1 METMKMRN
9 HGRRDMLKLMI
20 AVPATQWLS
29 AFGAEAG
36 SPHISRLEV
45 FNIRSKGKKGGKTYF
60 ELATEGGVKG
70 LAGPLMDDQSQALTK
85 LLPDLNKFLVGK
97 DPRQA
102 ELCFGWMWA
111 QLYPDK
117 PLSKYAEGIDPL
129 TCEAIWNTRRKNR
142 HTPTGLVICALSA
155 VDNALWDVRGK
166 LAGKPVYQ
174 LLGGTRE
181 KIGAYLSIDLKLDVK
196 KARKLFDMGHTCQK
210 WFFRDGPPQGEEG
223 FARVVGLV
231 EGLRSELGDKATLMF
246 DFQVGSRGRSDWDVP
261 YAIRVAKAIAPFKPK
276 WLEEPFSPE
285 EIESYRKL
293 KGETDIPLAAG
304 EHFYSRWNVKPFLDA
319 KILSYVQTDPE
330 WCGGISEML
339 EISKLVSGHEGVQLI
354 PHGHQALAA
363 AQFVASQPESR
374 CPMVEHGLWL
384 SDLQSAQ
391 TRDVKPEGNFQT
403 VPTEPGLGPGIDWGR
418 YTKV

>member
-1 METMKMRN
+1 MKMRN

-210 WFFRDGPPQGEEG
+210 PSPGRGGV
-223 FARVVGLV
+223 R
-231 EGLRSELGDKATLMF
+231 K
-246 DFQVGSRGRSDWDVP
+246 SRRP
-261 YAIRVAKAIAPFKPK
+261 R
-276 WLEEPFSPE
+276 
-285 EIESYRKL
+285 
-293 KGETDIPLAAG
+293 
-304 EHFYSRWNVKPFLDA
+304 
-319 KILSYVQTDPE
+319 
-330 WCGGISEML
+330 
-339 EISKLVSGHEGVQLI
+339 
-354 PHGHQALAA
+354 
-363 AQFVASQPESR
+363 
-374 CPMVEHGLWL
+374 
-384 SDLQSAQ
+384 
-391 TRDVKPEGNFQT
+391 
-403 VPTEPGLGPGIDWGR
+403 
-418 YTKV
+418 